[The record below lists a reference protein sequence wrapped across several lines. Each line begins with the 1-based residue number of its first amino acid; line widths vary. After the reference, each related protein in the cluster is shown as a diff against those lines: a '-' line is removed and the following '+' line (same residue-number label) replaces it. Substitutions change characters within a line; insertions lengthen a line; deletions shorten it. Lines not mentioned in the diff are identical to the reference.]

1 MARAPRG
8 LPTIILSIFQYQV
21 DALGS
26 ALTLKADLTP
36 GQTMRY
42 ALLHAA
48 AANGQL
54 EMARELLERGANVDV
69 LGSGGETACGQS
81 ASLGSAPQPGSAEG
95 QSSEFIRALPLRLL
109 SRRPTAAACG
119 HSSAHPRQKEAGP
132 LGPSHCLGNSG
143 DRASY
148 VAASKAAHSTAA
160 LTIQARPLS

>member
-1 MARAPRG
+1 MQVVWRV
-8 LPTIILSIFQYQV
+8 LPEGSQLSYYLSYQV

-81 ASLGSAPQPGSAEG
+81 ASLGSAPQP
-95 QSSEFIRALPLRLL
+95 
-109 SRRPTAAACG
+109 
-119 HSSAHPRQKEAGP
+119 
-132 LGPSHCLGNSG
+132 LG
-143 DRASY
+143 
-148 VAASKAAHSTAA
+148 
-160 LTIQARPLS
+160 

>member
-1 MARAPRG
+1 MSACKSCGACSQKAPNYH
-8 LPTIILSIFQYQV
+8 TIYLYQV

-69 LGSGGETACGQS
+69 LGSGGETACLQS
-81 ASLGSAPQPGSAEG
+81 ASLGSAPQP
-95 QSSEFIRALPLRLL
+95 
-109 SRRPTAAACG
+109 
-119 HSSAHPRQKEAGP
+119 
-132 LGPSHCLGNSG
+132 LG
-143 DRASY
+143 
-148 VAASKAAHSTAA
+148 
-160 LTIQARPLS
+160 

>member
-8 LPTIILSIFQYQV
+8 LPTIILSISYQV

-143 DRASY
+143 DSVELA
-148 VAASKAAHSTAA
+148 T
-160 LTIQARPLS
+160 